1 MRPQRKG
8 PFPLA
13 FMADVVYTMDVC
25 CNSHLYMTEKRIKT
39 AQLNIRIDPKLKAE
53 AEKAA
58 AEDHRSLS
66 SLIEKLLSD
75 YVKKWRGQ

>member
-1 MRPQRKG
+1 
-8 PFPLA
+8 
-13 FMADVVYTMDVC
+13 
-25 CNSHLYMTEKRIKT
+25 MTEKRIKT

-58 AEDHRSLS
+58 AEDHRSLA

-75 YVKKWRGQ
+75 YVKKGRGQ